1 MDNHET
7 NALRSIILAP
17 YLQLATALIGK
28 SRRIGGNQFRHVWAT
43 VGILID
49 HKIIEPAILK
59 AGVLHD
65 LKEDAPLQYFPEQI
79 RHIDIDGPRV
89 VELIEEL
96 SIRPH
101 EAKSD
106 YLLRVMTSGSREA
119 KLIKLA
125 DRISNLTDIQLGVF
139 DVSKVRRVL
148 FETEKYIIPFAK
160 EINENMYNEI
170 LDLVDTRTKYVHRTI
185 EPIVNKVINNV
196 IDKVKNLD
204 EEASKLAY
212 IQIENSTKN
221 LQELLTSQENKIE
234 LEKEIT
240 RDIEGF
246 VNLMHNALLGVIVDL
261 SSDLIANNIR
271 KQMY

>member
-1 MDNHET
+1 MDNNET
-7 NALRSIILAP
+7 NALRNTILAP

-65 LKEDAPLQYFPEQI
+65 LKEDAPSQYFPEQI
-79 RHIDIDGPRV
+79 RSIDSDGQRV

-96 SIRPH
+96 SIRPC
-101 EAKSD
+101 EPKSE
-106 YLLRVMTSGSREA
+106 YLLRVMTTGSREA
-119 KLIKLA
+119 KLIKMA

-139 DVSKVRRVL
+139 DISKVHKVL
-148 FETEKYIIPFAK
+148 FDTEKYIVPYAK

-170 LDLVDTRTKYVHRTI
+170 LDLIDTRTKYVHRTI
-185 EPIVNKVINNV
+185 EPIVSKVINNV

-204 EEASKLAY
+204 EEANKLAY
-212 IQIENSTKN
+212 IQLENSLKN
-221 LQELLTSQENKIE
+221 LQLLLMSQENKIE
-234 LEKEIT
+234 LENEII
-240 RDIEGF
+240 RDIEGV
-246 VNLMHNALLGVIVDL
+246 VNLMHNALLGVIVGL
-261 SSDLIANNIR
+261 SSDGLTNNIR
-271 KQMY
+271 KQIY